1 MLNPKEIEEIIDLI
15 NKGYDLELI
24 ALELELDLEEL
35 EKYRI
40 QLQLRKFVKDSIKK
54 GQIAIAVEKLSSFIK
69 KSNNNIV
76 ERFML
81 LKLNSYINKTNIDE
95 QELQIIEDER
105 KGLGFDKS
113 IDDILEE
120 LGIQIPKR
128 KSSNIRKKEKKD
140 SREEKDTY
148 VSVDEELDENEE
160 AERPDYEQTIKKYKA
175 QIAAQPNKSVNKR
188 NLLAFAYFRVGMID
202 EARNELIS
210 LIEEYSSYYA
220 YRQIVH
226 LEKNEGNL
234 EDAKLW
240 AYDCLD
246 RFPDNIGIREQL
258 ISIAKKENNNKEVIR
273 LLKEIIEL
281 NPGNDKNQEKL
292 KKAIV
297 YEK

>member
-175 QIAAQPNKSVNKR
+175 QIAA
-188 NLLAFAYFRVGMID
+188 
-202 EARNELIS
+202 
-210 LIEEYSSYYA
+210 
-220 YRQIVH
+220 
-226 LEKNEGNL
+226 
-234 EDAKLW
+234 
-240 AYDCLD
+240 
-246 RFPDNIGIREQL
+246 
-258 ISIAKKENNNKEVIR
+258 
-273 LLKEIIEL
+273 
-281 NPGNDKNQEKL
+281 
-292 KKAIV
+292 
-297 YEK
+297 

>member
-1 MLNPKEIEEIIDLI
+1 MLNPKEIEEVISLI
-15 NKGYDLELI
+15 NKGYDLELL
-24 ALELELDLEEL
+24 AFELELDLKEL

-54 GQIAIAVEKLSSFIK
+54 GQVAIAVEKLSSFIK
-69 KSNNNIV
+69 KSDNNIV
-76 ERFML
+76 ERLML

-160 AERPDYEQTIKKYKA
+160 AEKPDYEQTIKKYKA

-188 NLLAFAYFRVGMID
+188 NLLAFAYFRAGMID

-210 LIEEYSSYYA
+210 LIEEHSSYYA

-258 ISIAKKENNNKEVIR
+258 ISVAKKENNNKEVIR

>member
-1 MLNPKEIEEIIDLI
+1 MLNPKEIEEVISLI
-15 NKGYDLELI
+15 NKGYDLELL
-24 ALELELDLEEL
+24 AFELELDLKEL

-54 GQIAIAVEKLSSFIK
+54 GQVAIAVEKLSSFIK
-69 KSNNNIV
+69 KSDNNIV
-76 ERFML
+76 ERLML

-128 KSSNIRKKEKKD
+128 KSSNIRKREKKD

-160 AERPDYEQTIKKYKA
+160 AEKPDYEQTIKKYKA

-188 NLLAFAYFRVGMID
+188 NLLAFAYFRAGMID

-210 LIEEYSSYYA
+210 LIEEHSSYYA

-258 ISIAKKENNNKEVIR
+258 ISVAKKENNNKEVIR

-281 NPGNDKNQEKL
+281 NPENDKNQEKL

>member
-1 MLNPKEIEEIIDLI
+1 MLNPKEIEEVISLI
-15 NKGYDLELI
+15 NKGYDLELL
-24 ALELELDLEEL
+24 AFELELDLKEL

-40 QLQLRKFVKDSIKK
+40 QLQLRKFVEDSIKK
-54 GQIAIAVEKLSSFIK
+54 GQVAIAVEKLSSFIK
-69 KSNNNIV
+69 KSDNNIV
-76 ERFML
+76 ERLML

-120 LGIQIPKR
+120 LGIQISKR

-160 AERPDYEQTIKKYKA
+160 AEKPDYEQAIKKYKA
-175 QIAAQPNKSVNKR
+175 QIAAHPNKSVNKR
-188 NLLAFAYFRVGMID
+188 NLLAFAYFRAGMID

-210 LIEEYSSYYA
+210 LIEEHSSYYA

-258 ISIAKKENNNKEVIR
+258 ISLAKKENDNKEVVR
-273 LLKEIIEL
+273 LLKEIIKL

-292 KKAIV
+292 KKAIA
-297 YEK
+297 YER

>member
-1 MLNPKEIEEIIDLI
+1 MLNPKEIEEVISLI
-15 NKGYDLELI
+15 NKGYDLELL
-24 ALELELDLEEL
+24 AFELEIDLKEL

-54 GQIAIAVEKLSSFIK
+54 GQVAIAVEKLSSFIK
-69 KSNNNIV
+69 KSDNNIV
-76 ERFML
+76 ERLML

-148 VSVDEELDENEE
+148 VSVDEKLDENEE
-160 AERPDYEQTIKKYKA
+160 AEKPDYEQTIKKYKA

-188 NLLAFAYFRVGMID
+188 NLLAFAYFRAGMID

-210 LIEEYSSYYA
+210 LIEEHSSYYA

-258 ISIAKKENNNKEVIR
+258 ISVAKKENNNKEVIR

>member
-1 MLNPKEIEEIIDLI
+1 MLNPKEIEEVISLI
-15 NKGYDLELI
+15 NKGYDLELL
-24 ALELELDLEEL
+24 AFELELDLKEL

-54 GQIAIAVEKLSSFIK
+54 GQVAIAVEKLSSFIK
-69 KSNNNIV
+69 KSDNNIV
-76 ERFML
+76 ERLML

-95 QELQIIEDER
+95 KELQIIEDER

-148 VSVDEELDENEE
+148 VSVDEKLDENEE
-160 AERPDYEQTIKKYKA
+160 AEKPDYEQTIKKYKA

-188 NLLAFAYFRVGMID
+188 NLLAFAYFRAGMID
-202 EARNELIS
+202 EARKELIS
-210 LIEEYSSYYA
+210 LIEEHSSYYA

-258 ISIAKKENNNKEVIR
+258 ISVAKKENNNKEVIR

>member
-15 NKGYDLELI
+15 NKGYDLELL

-188 NLLAFAYFRVGMID
+188 NLLAFAYFRAGMID

-210 LIEEYSSYYA
+210 LIEEHSSYYA

-226 LEKNEGNL
+226 LEKNEGDL

-292 KKAIV
+292 KKAIAF
-297 YEK
+297 ER

>member
-1 MLNPKEIEEIIDLI
+1 MLNPKEIEEVISLI
-15 NKGYDLELI
+15 NKGYDLELL
-24 ALELELDLEEL
+24 AFELELDLKEL

-54 GQIAIAVEKLSSFIK
+54 GQVAIAVEKLSSFIK
-69 KSNNNIV
+69 KSDNNIV
-76 ERFML
+76 ERLML

-148 VSVDEELDENEE
+148 VSVDEKLDENEE
-160 AERPDYEQTIKKYKA
+160 AEKPDYEQTIKKYKA

-188 NLLAFAYFRVGMID
+188 NLLAFAYFRAGMID

-210 LIEEYSSYYA
+210 LIEEHSSYYA

-258 ISIAKKENNNKEVIR
+258 ISVAKKENNNKEVIR

>member
-1 MLNPKEIEEIIDLI
+1 
-15 NKGYDLELI
+15 
-24 ALELELDLEEL
+24 
-35 EKYRI
+35 
-40 QLQLRKFVKDSIKK
+40 
-54 GQIAIAVEKLSSFIK
+54 
-69 KSNNNIV
+69 
-76 ERFML
+76 ML

-148 VSVDEELDENEE
+148 VSVDEKLDENEE
-160 AERPDYEQTIKKYKA
+160 VEKPDYEQTIKKYKA

-188 NLLAFAYFRVGMID
+188 NLLAFAYFRAGMID

-210 LIEEYSSYYA
+210 LIEEHSSYYA

-258 ISIAKKENNNKEVIR
+258 ISVAKKENNNKEVIR

>member
-1 MLNPKEIEEIIDLI
+1 MLNPKEIEEVISLI
-15 NKGYDLELI
+15 NKGYDLELL
-24 ALELELDLEEL
+24 AFELEIDLKEL

-54 GQIAIAVEKLSSFIK
+54 GQVAIAVEKLSSFIK
-69 KSNNNIV
+69 KSDNNIV
-76 ERFML
+76 ERLML

-160 AERPDYEQTIKKYKA
+160 AEKPDYEQTIKKYKA

-188 NLLAFAYFRVGMID
+188 NLLAFAYFRAGMID

-210 LIEEYSSYYA
+210 LIEEHSSYYA

-258 ISIAKKENNNKEVIR
+258 ISVAKKENNNKEVIR

>member
-1 MLNPKEIEEIIDLI
+1 MLNPKEIEEVISLI
-15 NKGYDLELI
+15 NKGYDLELL
-24 ALELELDLEEL
+24 AFELELDLKEL

-54 GQIAIAVEKLSSFIK
+54 GQVLIAVEKLSSFIK
-69 KSNNNIV
+69 KSDNNIV
-76 ERFML
+76 ERLML

-148 VSVDEELDENEE
+148 VSVDEKLDENEE
-160 AERPDYEQTIKKYKA
+160 AEKPDYEQTIKKYKA

-188 NLLAFAYFRVGMID
+188 NLLAFAYFRAGMID

-210 LIEEYSSYYA
+210 LIEEHSSYYA

-258 ISIAKKENNNKEVIR
+258 ISVAKKENNNKEVIR

>member
-1 MLNPKEIEEIIDLI
+1 MLNSKEIEEIIDLI
-15 NKGYDLELI
+15 NKGYDLELL

-35 EKYRI
+35 EKYII

-54 GQIAIAVEKLSSFIK
+54 GQVAIAVEKLSSFIK

-76 ERFML
+76 ERLML

-95 QELQIIEDER
+95 QELQIIEAER
-105 KGLGFDKS
+105 KELGFDKS
-113 IDDILEE
+113 IDDILEN

-128 KSSNIRKKEKKD
+128 KSSNIRKKERKD
-140 SREEKDTY
+140 SREEKATY
-148 VSVDEELDENEE
+148 VSVDEEPDENEE
-160 AERPDYEQTIKKYKA
+160 AEKIDYEQIIKKYKA

-188 NLLAFAYFRVGMID
+188 NLLAFAYFRAGMID
-202 EARNELIS
+202 EARDELIS
-210 LIEEYSSYYA
+210 LIEEHNSYYA

-226 LEKNEGNL
+226 LEKKEGNL
-234 EDAKLW
+234 ENAKLW

-246 RFPDNIGIREQL
+246 KFPDNIGIREQL
-258 ISIAKKENNNKEVIR
+258 ISLAKKENDNKEVVR

-292 KKAIV
+292 KKAINV
-297 YEK
+297 ER